1 MAKPDTLIIDGHAFS
16 WQRIVELR
24 KQQVEAHRTAPCRQP
39 ALFELKGRHAPIEL
53 KDVVPH
59 ADRRRSYPPPFLTGA
74 TALNPT

>member
-39 ALFELKGRHAPIEL
+39 ALFELKGRHAPGGGTHRSRALSGNEL
-53 KDVVPH
+53 IRV
-59 ADRRRSYPPPFLTGA
+59 
-74 TALNPT
+74 